1 MPRFVYRRPD
11 EEIVQTAAATLVD
24 DDDGPPLWA
33 RPPLPLF
40 RAQPQIEDDTPLL
53 TLTLE
58 EDSPLPW
65 RPVLAWSMRV
75 PLAQDA
81 EDVGTLG
88 LALDDEGQRN
98 FQGYAPIPAV
108 RAIALDDDLPVTAVT
123 TLAFEDDSPPRPLSQ
138 GTLMNLRPFPVE
150 DDLPVSTATLAY
162 EDEAGPL
169 PRALGWPQP
178 PARLA
183 HEDDAPMLYGAH
195 EEDSWKVPPAPPS
208 LALAQPRPPDNEDA
222 PTLHGVYE
230 EDRWL
235 PGVPPRSN
243 WLWWPPQPDG
253 DWTPVPPGTVP
264 PRASLQLFPQNRQG
278 LALQRIAAMQLGLLP
293 SGRLGLALVRSGPS
307 QLSLSPVGRLSLS
320 LSRSG

>member
-11 EEIVQTAAATLVD
+11 EEIVQTAAATLAD
-24 DDDGPPLWA
+24 DDDGPPLWV

-40 RAQPQIEDDTPLL
+40 RAPPQIEDDTPLL

-58 EDSPLPW
+58 EDPPPPW

-88 LALDDEGQRN
+88 LALDDGDSARLVACSTWN
-98 FQGYAPIPAV
+98 TRTPVFT
-108 RAIALDDDLPVTAVT
+108 DDDLPVTVVT
-123 TLAFEDDSPPRPLSQ
+123 TLAFEDDGGALQKLIPWVPPRAQPI
-138 GTLMNLRPFPVE
+138 PE
-150 DDLPVSTATLAY
+150 DDLPVVV
-162 EDEAGPL
+162 PI
-169 PRALGWPQP
+169 
-178 PARLA
+178 
-183 HEDDAPMLYGAH
+183 
-195 EEDSWKVPPAPPS
+195 EEDAFPVRGSPVV
-208 LALAQPRPPDNEDA
+208 ALLRPPPQDAEDA

-243 WLWWPPQPDG
+243 WLWWPPQPEG
-253 DWTPVPPGTVP
+253 DWTPIPPGTVP

-307 QLSLSPVGRLSLS
+307 QLSLSPVGWLSLS